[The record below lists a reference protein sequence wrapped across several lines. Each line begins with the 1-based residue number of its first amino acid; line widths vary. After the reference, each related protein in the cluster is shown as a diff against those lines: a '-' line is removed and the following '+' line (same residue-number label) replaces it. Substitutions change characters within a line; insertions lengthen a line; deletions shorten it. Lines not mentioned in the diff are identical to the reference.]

1 MKKRGFIT
9 LECIISMFILSII
22 VYMITFSINNSF
34 NLLNKNKEY
43 STMLNL
49 AQNYMNE
56 TKNDIK
62 YKNDKINTE
71 TIYLN
76 KFQIN
81 KIITKKENYYN
92 CYKLRLEVKSQD
104 RSVNLESYVTKNN
117 GSILIITVFVFLLVN
132 IIAIN
137 CSALILSNTRYTRYD
152 YEEVYMKEQCLGKIE
167 LIYSNILKEVDKT
180 LTDTN
185 DYDSFKEYIVS
196 DNFLN
201 TIKNI
206 QDDDLNNT
214 TYQINRTDL
223 NDKNNIYYEIISK
236 TTYNKFS
243 KQIVAYVKIK
253 NPFQEDSSSKN
264 KDNSQ
269 DVEDSEERD
278 LNKLKSSDKNIEVS
292 QKEQEKINNIEDINC
307 SDLVIMFGYKEE

>member
-1 MKKRGFIT
+1 MSR
-9 LECIISMFILSII
+9 
-22 VYMITFSINNSF
+22 
-34 NLLNKNKEY
+34 
-43 STMLNL
+43 
-49 AQNYMNE
+49 
-56 TKNDIK
+56 
-62 YKNDKINTE
+62 
-71 TIYLN
+71 
-76 KFQIN
+76 
-81 KIITKKENYYN
+81 
-92 CYKLRLEVKSQD
+92 
-104 RSVNLESYVTKNN
+104 KNN

-253 NPFQEDSSSKN
+253 NPFQEDSSSYN

-269 DVEDSEERD
+269 DVEDSEESD
-278 LNKLKSSDKNIEVS
+278 LNKLKSSDENIEVS
-292 QKEQEKINNIEDINC
+292 QKEQEKIKNIEDINC

>member
-1 MKKRGFIT
+1 MSR
-9 LECIISMFILSII
+9 
-22 VYMITFSINNSF
+22 
-34 NLLNKNKEY
+34 
-43 STMLNL
+43 
-49 AQNYMNE
+49 
-56 TKNDIK
+56 
-62 YKNDKINTE
+62 
-71 TIYLN
+71 
-76 KFQIN
+76 
-81 KIITKKENYYN
+81 
-92 CYKLRLEVKSQD
+92 
-104 RSVNLESYVTKNN
+104 KNN

-137 CSALILSNTRYTRYD
+137 CSALILSNTKYTRYD

-185 DYDSFKEYIVS
+185 DYDSFKEYIIS

-201 TIKNI
+201 TIKNLE
-206 QDDDLNNT
+206 DDDLNNT

-243 KQIVAYVKIK
+243 KQIVAYAKIK
-253 NPFQEDSSSKN
+253 NPFQEDSSNKN
-264 KDNSQ
+264 EDTTQ
-269 DVEDSEERD
+269 EVEDSEERD
-278 LNKLKSSDKNIEVS
+278 LNILESSDENTQVS
-292 QKEQEKINNIEDINC
+292 QEQKEDSKNTEDRKC

>member
-1 MKKRGFIT
+1 M
-9 LECIISMFILSII
+9 
-22 VYMITFSINNSF
+22 
-34 NLLNKNKEY
+34 
-43 STMLNL
+43 
-49 AQNYMNE
+49 
-56 TKNDIK
+56 
-62 YKNDKINTE
+62 
-71 TIYLN
+71 
-76 KFQIN
+76 
-81 KIITKKENYYN
+81 
-92 CYKLRLEVKSQD
+92 
-104 RSVNLESYVTKNN
+104 
-117 GSILIITVFVFLLVN
+117 N

-180 LTDTN
+180 LTNTN

-253 NPFQEDSSSKN
+253 NPFQEDSLSEN

-269 DVEDSEERD
+269 DVEDSEESD
-278 LNKLKSSDKNIEVS
+278 LNKLKSSDENIEVS
-292 QKEQEKINNIEDINC
+292 QKEQEKIKNIEDINC